1 MISIIYGPPG
11 AGKTSL
17 LVAIL
22 NSYVWNSK
30 HNNLKRKEIYRL
42 NSNGFNLTCP
52 NHCVSANFPITF
64 KKFRALPRE
73 NRFINPYRLGF
84 KNDKVKVHF
93 NIPYEVIGIDEGQ
106 KYLNSRMALYYPD
119 WQSRWYE
126 THRHDDITI
135 LIVTQRPMLIDPNI
149 RDLAQF
155 IEIVN
160 LKEIKKKNKTKGFV
174 WTVRQIANSKL
185 FDKYNSSGGLD
196 KDCYKERK
204 IKINYNVFDL
214 YDSKS
219 CKPKFYDGHFDED
232 FDYILPNK
240 KTETKEDYIK
250 FLEKNDDELPKNF
263 YVKRSSAFG
272 L

>member
-1 MISIIYGPPG
+1 MIFIIYGPPG

-17 LVAIL
+17 LVSIL
-22 NSYVWNSK
+22 NSYVWNSE
-30 HNNLKRKEIYRL
+30 HNNSMRKEIYRL

-52 NHCVSANFPITF
+52 NHCVSANFPITL

-84 KNDKVKVHF
+84 KNDKVKTHF

-126 THRHDDITI
+126 AHRHDDITI
-135 LIVTQRPMLIDPNI
+135 FIVTQRPMLIDPNI
-149 RDLAQF
+149 RELAQF

-160 LKEIKKKNKTKGFV
+160 LKEIKKENKTKGFV